1 MEYTETF
8 KPKKVSE
15 GFCEVTV
22 FFVFLVVPLSIKPL
36 WQIYF
41 GVISPPEEVR
51 DCVEFTK
58 KFSGFSE

>member
-1 MEYTETF
+1 MECTQTF
-8 KPKKVSE
+8 NPKKVSE
-15 GFCEVTV
+15 ALWEVTV

-36 WQIYF
+36 WQTYF

-58 KFSGFSE
+58 KFFGFSE